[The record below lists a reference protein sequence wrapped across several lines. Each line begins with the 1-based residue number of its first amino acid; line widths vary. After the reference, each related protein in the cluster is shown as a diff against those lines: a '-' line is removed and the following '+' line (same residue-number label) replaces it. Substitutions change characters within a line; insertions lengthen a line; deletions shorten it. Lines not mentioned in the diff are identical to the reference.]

1 MLLGAYEICRII
13 TKDNRKV
20 SLVGALAIT
29 FSAAVQ
35 WWYCMDT
42 LIWGQLIIVLV
53 NKFMNSNKKYV
64 KYLCALGLVSTM
76 LAYIFV
82 LYPAWQVSFVYVL
95 FAIFV
100 YMMIVNIKDK
110 GYRFTIH
117 DVIVITV
124 TILVILTLLFRW
136 YMMSKDSITAIM
148 STDYPGDRQELG
160 GGALIL
166 YSYFYNIFWPF
177 KYTPNPCETSSM
189 LSFYPIPMILA
200 VIYLIRNKKDWEFLV
215 PTLLVSGFLLV
226 WCKYGFGATLAKLT
240 LMSMTT
246 SQRVT
251 IALGTINIYILVYL
265 FARMNEDVK
274 LLDINLPNKD
284 NSSSKTKLS
293 KTISLIFTA
302 VITVALVIYIAYIAK
317 KQLIMLLPSVEGYLG
332 KVKSIIAGIIF
343 GVAFFGILNMN
354 KKFLKSIALYM
365 IIFIALISGVLVN
378 PISRTTDIIYEK
390 PISKKVAEIREKAP
404 DALWLGD
411 DTGWYL
417 NNYLVANGVRVI
429 NSTNVYPNFE
439 LFENILGDRAEE
451 YRVQYNRY
459 CHVNINLGKYKEN
472 TVSAVAPDNVLIELN
487 YTDLQKLGIDYIVAK
502 KDLNEA
508 YDMKFEELY
517 AEDGLYIFKPIY

>member
-1 MLLGAYEICRII
+1 
-13 TKDNRKV
+13 
-20 SLVGALAIT
+20 
-29 FSAAVQ
+29 
-35 WWYCMDT
+35 
-42 LIWGQLIIVLV
+42 
-53 NKFMNSNKKYV
+53 
-64 KYLCALGLVSTM
+64 
-76 LAYIFV
+76 
-82 LYPAWQVSFVYVL
+82 
-95 FAIFV
+95 
-100 YMMIVNIKDK
+100 
-110 GYRFTIH
+110 
-117 DVIVITV
+117 
-124 TILVILTLLFRW
+124 
-136 YMMSKDSITAIM
+136 
-148 STDYPGDRQELG
+148 
-160 GGALIL
+160 
-166 YSYFYNIFWPF
+166 
-177 KYTPNPCETSSM
+177 
-189 LSFYPIPMILA
+189 MILA
-200 VIYLIRNKKDWEFLV
+200 VIYLIRNKRDWEFLV

-226 WCKYGFGATLAKLT
+226 WCKYGFSATLAKLT

-265 FARMNEDVK
+265 FARMNEGVK

-284 NSSSKTKLS
+284 NSSRTKLS

-302 VITVALVIYIAYIAK
+302 IITVALVIYIAYIAK

-354 KKFLKSIALYM
+354 KKFLKNIALYM
-365 IIFIALISGVLVN
+365 IIFIALISGLLVN

-390 PISKKVAEIREKAP
+390 PISKKVAEIREKDP
-404 DALWLGD
+404 DALWMGD

-439 LFENILGDRAEE
+439 LFENILEDRAEE
-451 YRVQYNRY
+451 YRAQYNRY

-508 YDMKFEELY
+508 YDMKFEKLY

>member
-1 MLLGAYEICRII
+1 MCFRTCVY
-13 TKDNRKV
+13 N
-20 SLVGALAIT
+20 VG
-29 FSAAVQ
+29 
-35 WWYCMDT
+35 
-42 LIWGQLIIVLV
+42 
-53 NKFMNSNKKYV
+53 
-64 KYLCALGLVSTM
+64 
-76 LAYIFV
+76 
-82 LYPAWQVSFVYVL
+82 LY
-95 FAIFV
+95 
-100 YMMIVNIKDK
+100 
-110 GYRFTIH
+110 
-117 DVIVITV
+117 IVITV

-200 VIYLIRNKKDWEFLV
+200 VIYLIRNKRDWEFLV

-226 WCKYGFGATLAKLT
+226 WCKYGFSATLAKLT

-265 FARMNEDVK
+265 FARMNEGVK

-284 NSSSKTKLS
+284 NSSRTKLS

-302 VITVALVIYIAYIAK
+302 IITVALVIYIAYIAK

-354 KKFLKSIALYM
+354 KKFLKNIALYM
-365 IIFIALISGVLVN
+365 IIFIALISGLLVN
-378 PISRTTDIIYEK
+378 PISRTTDII
-390 PISKKVAEIREKAP
+390 SRC
-404 DALWLGD
+404 
-411 DTGWYL
+411 
-417 NNYLVANGVRVI
+417 
-429 NSTNVYPNFE
+429 F
-439 LFENILGDRAEE
+439 
-451 YRVQYNRY
+451 
-459 CHVNINLGKYKEN
+459 
-472 TVSAVAPDNVLIELN
+472 
-487 YTDLQKLGIDYIVAK
+487 
-502 KDLNEA
+502 
-508 YDMKFEELY
+508 M
-517 AEDGLYIFKPIY
+517 DG